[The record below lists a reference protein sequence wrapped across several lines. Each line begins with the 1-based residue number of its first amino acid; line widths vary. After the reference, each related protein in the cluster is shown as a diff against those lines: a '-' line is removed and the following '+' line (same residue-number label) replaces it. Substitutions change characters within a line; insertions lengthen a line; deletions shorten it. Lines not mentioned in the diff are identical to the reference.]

1 MKKKLLCIALLLIAA
16 FSHSQKELWGYRVVF
31 NYLTPQEPGVNDGK
45 IIKIPLNGLGE
56 SVVEPEIMH
65 EFDVT
70 GLQGKFP
77 RGRLFQASNGKL
89 YGVTSYDGYNPG
101 QGVPSDVLFEFD
113 PILNRYK
120 VLVNNLY
127 KVNYA
132 VIEPLPGLLYGTT
145 NAGNSIFKYNINT
158 EELTI
163 VASIPMFLYNSSGW
177 LPGFFGELMKASDGF
192 LYGVTSMAPSPGNI
206 PFPGGIYRL
215 NLQNNQLTKRYVF
228 GANEANDL
236 RGPKYQTKFVEG
248 APGKL
253 YGTAEGGAHVGPDGV
268 ASSGS
273 GVIFEYDM
281 VANTILKKF
290 DFDFTTIGAHPSPII
305 KSGNKIYGGLFGNIR
320 PIDPNA
326 PGSVFMYDLTT
337 EITTFRQLSTDNQDG
352 ISHPTGIQV
361 MGSNGS
367 IYGTSATGLYQF
379 DPVANTVKKS
389 ANVNYQ
395 NDLSDFIEICR
406 KPSYQSFETSSFV
419 VCPNNPF
426 SFDVQNTNATS
437 YVWRKGSVILPL
449 QTTGILNIANVTP
462 SDIGIYT
469 CAMTNE
475 CGTTTTMPLQITVY
489 NCLGLDE
496 AIGLKNAISLY
507 PNPAKNIL
515 NVKLP
520 EIQNFE
526 IQSIIITN
534 MLGQIVYSDNYK
546 NAALDISTLQI
557 GIYQLTLKTD
567 KGNWIGKFIKH

>member
-1 MKKKLLCIALLLIAA
+1 MKKKFLCIALILLIN
-16 FSHSQKELWGYRVVF
+16 SSYSQKELWGYRVVF

-45 IIKIPLNGLGE
+45 IVKIALDGTIQ
-56 SVVEPEIMH
+56 EPEIMH

-70 GLQGKFP
+70 GMQGKFP

-89 YGVTSYDGYNPG
+89 YGVTSYDGYAPG
-101 QGVPSDVLFEFD
+101 QGIPSDVLFEFD

-145 NAGNSIFKYNINT
+145 NDGNAIFKYNIDT
-158 EELTI
+158 EQLTI
-163 VASIPMFLYNSSGW
+163 VASIPMFLYNSNGW
-177 LPGFFGELMKASDGF
+177 LPGFFGELMKASDGY
-192 LYGVTSMAPSPGNI
+192 LYGVTSMAPSPGNV

-215 NLQNNQLTKRYVF
+215 NLQTNQLTKRYVF

-273 GVIFEYDM
+273 GVIFEYNT
-281 VANTILKKF
+281 VTNTILKKF
-290 DFDFTTIGAHPSPII
+290 DFDFATIGAHPSPII

-320 PIDPNA
+320 SIDPNA
-326 PGSVFMYDLTT
+326 SGSVFMYDLTT
-337 EITTFRQLSTDNQDG
+337 EITTLRQFSTNNQDG
-352 ISHPTGIQV
+352 ISHPAGIQV

-367 IYGTSATGLYQF
+367 IYGASASGLYQF
-379 DPVANTVKKS
+379 DPIANTVKKR
-389 ANVNYQ
+389 ANVHYQ

-406 KPSYQSFETSSFV
+406 KPSYHSFESSSFV

-437 YVWRKGSVILPL
+437 YVWRKGSAILPL
-449 QTTGILNIANVTP
+449 QTTGILNIANVTT
-462 SDIGIYT
+462 SDTGIYT
-469 CAMTNE
+469 CTMTNE
-475 CGTTTTMPLQITVY
+475 CGTTTTMPLQISVD

-496 AIGLKNAISLY
+496 AIGLQNAISLY
-507 PNPAKNIL
+507 PNPAKNLL
-515 NVKLP
+515 NLKLP
-520 EIQNFE
+520 EIKNFE
-526 IQSIIITN
+526 IRSITITN
-534 MLGQIVYSDNYK
+534 MLGQIVYKDNYK
-546 NAALDISTLQI
+546 NTAIDISQFQTGL
-557 GIYQLTLKTD
+557 YQLTLLTD
-567 KGNWIGKFIKH
+567 KGNWNGKFLKV